1 MCTGRGSRTRGK
13 RARQEEED
21 ELGDEWETPEGWTGI
36 VSGLHEL
43 IVPVYLH
50 CRQRID
56 VASQLEIESA
66 SKKGKRRRD
75 AKGKQRSQGRDASE
89 AEALLNNTLPADL
102 LVALLKNA
110 PTAHVRTPLTVDAVP
125 WSRDYGACG

>member
-1 MCTGRGSRTRGK
+1 
-13 RARQEEED
+13 
-21 ELGDEWETPEGWTGI
+21 

-56 VASQLEIESA
+56 VASQVEVEYA

-75 AKGKQRSQGRDASE
+75 VKGKQRSQGKDASE
-89 AEALLNNTLPADL
+89 AEALLHNTLPADL
-102 LVALLKNA
+102 LVALLNNA
-110 PTAHVRTPLTVDAVP
+110 PTAHVRTQLTVVEVP